1 MTESSVIVSRTSDS
15 QTPPDSWEIY
25 LDRARELAPLIE
37 SEAPIAERD
46 GRLTPSVVQA
56 FRDTGL
62 FWMVVPKAF
71 GGGGLTTAQA
81 IEVIEEISRADG
93 STGWAFMA
101 NAFANGILAGF
112 LPQEGAEELFG
123 GPDKAILAG
132 MGAPVGIARK
142 VDGGYLVKGSYR
154 FGSGS
159 HHTTHMAF
167 GLTLVDDKGEV
178 LDYLQGLVPREAVIF
193 KGGWDVTGLAGTGS
207 QDYEIPE
214 QVIEERFVFPVT
226 AGPTQRIA
234 PFATGPE
241 IGLAAHAGI
250 ALGLTARALQE
261 VARSSAN
268 RARAGYP
275 TPVDEYP
282 VFLSEFAKIEA
293 DYQAARAYA
302 LETYA
307 KTDEYAAREGKPSP
321 ELAARNRQATTW
333 THEVL
338 ERVFSKAR
346 LWSGSDA
353 FRNPSG
359 IARAVRDAGVLT
371 QHLFIDPITFV
382 DAAPALLDSWRNKE
396 A

>member
-1 MTESSVIVSRTSDS
+1 
-15 QTPPDSWEIY
+15 
-25 LDRARELAPLIE
+25 
-37 SEAPIAERD
+37 
-46 GRLTPSVVQA
+46 
-56 FRDTGL
+56 
-62 FWMVVPKAF
+62 
-71 GGGGLTTAQA
+71 
-81 IEVIEEISRADG
+81 
-93 STGWAFMA
+93 MA
-101 NAFANGILAGF
+101 NVFANGILAGF
-112 LPQEGAEELFG
+112 LPQEGAEELFAG
-123 GPDKAILAG
+123 EEKAILAG
-132 MGAPVGIARK
+132 MGAPVGTARK
-142 VDGGYLVKGSYR
+142 VDGGYLVKGNYR

-159 HHTTHMAF
+159 HHATHIAF
-167 GLTLVDDKGEV
+167 GLTLVDDKGEA
-178 LDYLQGLVPREAVIF
+178 LDYLQGVIPREAVVF
-193 KGGWDVTGLAGTGS
+193 KGGWDVTGLAATGS

-214 QVIEERFVFPVT
+214 QVIEERFVLSVT
-226 AGPTQRIA
+226 AEPTQRVA
-234 PFATGPE
+234 PFTTGPE
-241 IGLAAHAGI
+241 IGLAAHAGV
-250 ALGLTARALQE
+250 ALGLMARALQE
-261 VARSSAN
+261 VARSTTN
-268 RARAGYP
+268 RGRAGYP
-275 TPVDEYP
+275 TPVDQYP

-307 KTDEYAAREGKPSP
+307 KVDEYAAREGKPSA

-353 FRNPSG
+353 FRNPSS

>member
-1 MTESSVIVSRTSDS
+1 MTESSVIVSPVTEGQSSVDDRGIFL
-15 QTPPDSWEIY
+15 E
-25 LDRARELAPLIE
+25 RARELAPLIE
-37 SEAPIAERD
+37 SEAAAAETA
-46 GRLTPSVVQA
+46 GRLTPKVVQA

-62 FWMVVPKAF
+62 FWMIVPKAF
-71 GGGGLTTAQA
+71 GGGGLRTGEA

-112 LPQEGAEELFG
+112 LPRDGAQELFG

-132 MGAPVGIARK
+132 MGAPVGTARK

-167 GLTLVDDKGEV
+167 GLTLVNDQGEV
-178 LDYLQGLVPREAVIF
+178 LDYLQSLVPREQVVF
-193 KGGWDVTGLAGTGS
+193 KGGWDVTGLVATGS

-214 QVIEERFVFPVT
+214 QVIEERFVFSVT
-226 AGPTQRIA
+226 GGPTQHIA
-234 PFATGPE
+234 PFTTGPE

-250 ALGLTARALQE
+250 ALGLVKRALQE
-261 VARSSAN
+261 VAGSSAN

-275 TPVDEYP
+275 SPVDQYP

-307 KTDEYAAREGKPSP
+307 KTDEYAARKGRPSP

-333 THEVL
+333 THEML
-338 ERVFSKAR
+338 ERVVSKAR

-353 FRNPSG
+353 FRNPTVMG
-359 IARAVRDAGVLT
+359 RLVRDAGVLT
-371 QHLFIDPITFV
+371 QHLFVDPITFV
-382 DAAPALLDSWRNKE
+382 DAAPALLDSWRNQE